1 MIWYGSGKNG
11 RPVLNGCLAG
21 SVEWRK
27 MYARC
32 LTAIVLTLTQIFP
45 TRIEATKYY
54 RSNAACWNGGDG
66 EPSCRDYCLQ
76 VPHLTT
82 FTCRERITTGRLPIR
97 GGKWYCICLWLQV
110 HPDRRDETVHQSTW
124 QVEVETI
131 NFWRRTLPNIIENKR
146 VRIGYVC
153 IEFDFSPHRSQ

>member
-1 MIWYGSGKNG
+1 
-11 RPVLNGCLAG
+11 
-21 SVEWRK
+21 

-32 LTAIVLTLTQIFP
+32 LTAIVLALTQIFP
-45 TRIEATKYY
+45 TRIEATKHY

-97 GGKWYCICLWLQV
+97 GGNGTASASDYRFIPTADTKQFISQRGKWKWK
-110 HPDRRDETVHQSTW
+110 RSTSEDE
-124 QVEVETI
+124 
-131 NFWRRTLPNIIENKR
+131 RYRTLL
-146 VRIGYVC
+146 RINEC